1 MSLFFIFNFKCCKYF
16 ALKENH
22 YSKQTNHPLR
32 FPHGEIGMSK
42 KILLNRFKYFAIK
55 SFISSPSNSNFQ
67 LIISL
72 FAELQS
78 FLLYHI
84 LNFRLYV
91 HISHANLT
99 NQCLLI
105 VAFSMKKV
113 VNDWSSPKQS
123 FHSLPPSN
131 AISKT
136 LLLLVLVFL
145 FLTLHFLFQTLWNL
159 NWLHSKWDFVAYGV
173 IKYNGFQISGNKSYE
188 TP

>member
-1 MSLFFIFNFKCCKYF
+1 MLW
-16 ALKENH
+16 
-22 YSKQTNHPLR
+22 
-32 FPHGEIGMSK
+32 K
-42 KILLNRFKYFAIK
+42 KIITVSRPTTLCVFLMGRLVCLKKSYLIDLNISLSKV
-55 SFISSPSNSNFQ
+55 SFLPPSNSNFQ

-105 VAFSMKKV
+105 VAISMKKV

-159 NWLHSKWDFVAYGV
+159 SWLHSKWDFVAYGL

-188 TP
+188 TS